1 MRAGTD
7 RRPAGRPLLNF
18 FLEEIDPATYDQAI
32 ADAQTRM
39 HLRASHLTSELY
51 FPEFQYWPKLDA
63 KCKKRS

>member
-1 MRAGTD
+1 
-7 RRPAGRPLLNF
+7 LLNF